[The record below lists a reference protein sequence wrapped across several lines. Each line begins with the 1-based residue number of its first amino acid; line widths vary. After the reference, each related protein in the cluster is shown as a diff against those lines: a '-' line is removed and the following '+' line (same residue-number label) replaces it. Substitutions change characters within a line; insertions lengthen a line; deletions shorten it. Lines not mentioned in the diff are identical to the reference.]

1 MLLRKPALEY
11 KINRLLLHITIVL
24 LMGTILFAA
33 GIKTAADEEVSEL
46 HAILCSILIILS
58 LFEFKLVYNNSLVI

>member
-11 KINRLLLHITIVL
+11 KINWLLLNITIVL

-33 GIKTAADEEVSEL
+33 GIKTAADKEVSEL
-46 HAILCSILIILS
+46 HAILCSILIKLS
-58 LFEFKLVYNNSLVI
+58 LSVF